1 MGRIIK
7 FEMKK
12 MLLRLGVIIPWILV
26 AMLSTILLGTAGND
40 VVEIYSS
47 VFDKS
52 YGIAPL
58 IGLLTFT
65 ICFRIIY

>member
-26 AMLSTILLGTAGND
+26 AMLQQF
-40 VVEIYSS
+40 Y
-47 VFDKS
+47 
-52 YGIAPL
+52 
-58 IGLLTFT
+58 
-65 ICFRIIY
+65 